1 MKTIE
6 EKAKAYDEIIERA
19 KGDYTAYKKVGD
31 IAGMDAVVS
40 IFPELAEPKDERIM
54 RALDDIMGLSKAWK
68 IAEKYGLTAGDI
80 RRWLKKQKEQAT
92 DESDKIAA
100 AYQLGRSDERKQKEI
115 QMPNSTELIEMW
127 HDEEAMLKEKD
138 FRGDEWRLAYNAF
151 MGGFA
156 KGTCVKF
163 EKQKEQKPAEWSEE
177 DESILNNI
185 TAYGYL
191 NIDDL
196 EWLKDLP
203 NRFSLRLHWKPSE
216 EQMNRLSSTIA
227 KLRNDG
233 FDYMAENLESIRDG
247 LKKL

>member
-1 MKTIE
+1 MTTE
-6 EKAKAYDEIIERA
+6 EKAKAYDEALERA
-19 KGDYTAYKKVGD
+19 KRRYDCNPSDGYVGYANQ
-31 IAGMDAVVS
+31 IIEE
-40 IFPELAEPKDERIM
+40 IFPQLCESEDERM
-54 RALDDIMGLSKAWK
+54 RKMLIERVRTATEWTIGLRDLILAWL
-68 IAEKYGLTAGDI
+68 E
-80 RRWLKKQKEQAT
+80 KQKEQVT

>member
-1 MKTIE
+1 MTTE
-6 EKAKAYDEIIERA
+6 EKAKAYDEALERA
-19 KGDYTAYKKVGD
+19 KRRYDCNPSDGYVGYANQ
-31 IAGMDAVVS
+31 IIEE
-40 IFPELAEPKDERIM
+40 IFPQLCESEDERM
-54 RALDDIMGLSKAWK
+54 RKMLIERVRTATEWTIGLRDLILAWL
-68 IAEKYGLTAGDI
+68 E
-80 RRWLKKQKEQAT
+80 KQKEQVT

-100 AYQLGRSDERKQKEI
+100 AYQLGRSDERKQKE
-115 QMPNSTELIEMW
+115 
-127 HDEEAMLKEKD
+127 
-138 FRGDEWRLAYNAF
+138 
-151 MGGFA
+151 
-156 KGTCVKF
+156 
-163 EKQKEQKPAEWSEE
+163 QKPVEWSEE